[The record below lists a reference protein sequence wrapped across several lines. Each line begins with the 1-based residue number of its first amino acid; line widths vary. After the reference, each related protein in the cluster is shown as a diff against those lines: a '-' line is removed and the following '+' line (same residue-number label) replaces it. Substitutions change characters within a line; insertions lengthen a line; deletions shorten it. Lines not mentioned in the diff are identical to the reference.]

1 MGPSALHISIVLT
14 WQMACAMC
22 SALIEAKS
30 VHELPKL
37 LQKFQVTEV
46 FLDLD
51 ETIVMP
57 DTPFIFGMPGSD
69 RFVANLD
76 PCLKAAMPQLL
87 ARMEASYY
95 AAPLQLVDPAL
106 PEIIAKINDEMRV
119 LLLTSRH
126 TGVAADYEAHNFR
139 VIDFLAAARVEFS
152 RLAVGV
158 GNDTAIGGIIFAQGE
173 KINKGKIIKD
183 MLKNRTL
190 KAALVDNTLGK
201 LKDAVAVP
209 DLCLVGIH
217 LTASHQL
224 EQNDVARKRWMCKE
238 LRAIQG
244 DCTSCELSEL

>member
-1 MGPSALHISIVLT
+1 MGPPALHHICIVLT
-14 WQMACAMC
+14 WQMACATC

-30 VHELPKL
+30 VQELPKL
-37 LQKFQVTEV
+37 LRELEVTEV

-69 RFVANLD
+69 GFVANLD
-76 PCLKAAMPQLL
+76 PCLKAAMSQLI

-95 AAPLQLVDPAL
+95 AAPLQLVDTAFPQ
-106 PEIIAKINDEMRV
+106 IIAKINDEMRV

-126 TGVAADYEAHNFR
+126 TGAAADYEEHNFQ
-139 VIDFLAAARVEFS
+139 VIDFLAAAGVQLS
-152 RLAVGV
+152 RLAIGMV

-173 KINKGKIIKD
+173 KTNKGKIIKD
-183 MLKNRTL
+183 ALKNPTF

-224 EQNDVARKRWMCKE
+224 EQNDVA
-238 LRAIQG
+238 
-244 DCTSCELSEL
+244 